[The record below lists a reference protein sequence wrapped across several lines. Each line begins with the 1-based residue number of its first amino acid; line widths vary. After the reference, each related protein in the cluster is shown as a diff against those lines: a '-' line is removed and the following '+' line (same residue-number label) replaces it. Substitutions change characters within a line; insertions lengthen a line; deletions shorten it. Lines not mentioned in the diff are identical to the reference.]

1 MGHHK
6 RLIINQLHFV
16 MEVKNIKSLN
26 EAVYVLRHFVEL
38 SAQLLPIYDKI
49 TSCKQ
54 LNFYLME
61 EKEKIDEIYSKHKVN
76 PDVGKFLLGSN
87 IIYLIT
93 QSYNDMKYRKQY
105 GDKKVKGNLD
115 EFVSEYAR
123 LKQEWYRTLM
133 N

>member
-1 MGHHK
+1 
-6 RLIINQLHFV
+6 